1 MYNSVFLTEKTVLTE
16 VKEFYNEYH
25 STVFYVV
32 YSSFCCVENSIQERG
47 MLCVHVCVRTCLYM
61 HLHACTAHVLPMKQF
76 SIGIVDSA
84 YEFMFKSNCPYLNG
98 AVYNCVTG
106 RDRSS

>member
-47 MLCVHVCVRTCLYM
+47 MLCVCVCVCAYM
-61 HLHACTAHVLPMKQF
+61 PVHASACMHALLVF
-76 SIGIVDSA
+76 SQ
-84 YEFMFKSNCPYLNG
+84 
-98 AVYNCVTG
+98 
-106 RDRSS
+106 